1 MKKCC
6 KALLSMALCA
16 AMLCLPALAATEE
29 DESDMGPTYLA
40 PLQVCG
46 QATRLESGSLF
57 LKSSD
62 KSALHQEIIIHL
74 SETTPVVDAVSGL
87 PMDAAEIRDGDTV
100 YAWVGPAMTM
110 SLPPQTSA
118 AVVVANI
125 PADFAV
131 PQYCEITG
139 GDHTATIAIYPAPP
153 RTEVNLPYAGGG
165 KTDSLRIPVTAQISP
180 WLTKQIVTV
189 DDLVPGTRV
198 LVWRGTDGE
207 VSRVQ
212 MLPNVYRGYI
222 LANGAAINT
231 VVNGETLTVSGKSQY
246 NQVLLPIRAVAEA
259 AGYQV
264 DWVAGKGAVVS
275 DNGKTVFSVLPGAEA
290 AQTADG
296 TYDLTCPCEKEN
308 GVTYLR
314 AADLARLLDLFLSLD
329 A

>member
-6 KALLSMALCA
+6 KVLLSLALCA
-16 AMLCLPALAATEE
+16 AMLCLPVLAAAEE
-29 DESDMGPTYLA
+29 DENDMAPTYLA

-46 QATRLESGSLF
+46 QATRLESGSLL

-87 PMDAAEIRDGDTV
+87 PMDAAKIRNGDTV

-131 PQYCEITG
+131 PQYYEVSFVKPHISL
-139 GDHTATIAIYPAPP
+139 AIYPPP
-153 RTEVNLPYAGGG
+153 P
-165 KTDSLRIPVTAQISP
+165 
-180 WLTKQIVTV
+180 LTKTE
-189 DDLVPGTRV
+189 LVATG
-198 LVWRGTDGE
+198 
-207 VSRVQ
+207 
-212 MLPNVYRGYI
+212 
-222 LANGAAINT
+222 
-231 VVNGETLTVSGKSQY
+231 GETLTVTDTAELMPYRTKQMVRLESLVPGSSILVWRDQSGAVSRVLLFPYAYQGYVFCDEAGGVFVNDQRLKTTAKT
-246 NQVLLPIRAVAEA
+246 VDGDTLLPIRAVAEA

-275 DNGKTVFSVLPGAEA
+275 DNGETVFSVLPGTET
-290 AQTADG
+290 AQTADD
-296 TYDLTCPCEKEN
+296 TYYLTRPCEKEN

-314 AADLARLLDLFLSLD
+314 DADLARLLDLFLSLD